1 LQSGLDYEGIEVVA
15 RSGQVSDAVSR
26 ERLIA
31 SHLPLVR
38 SIARRH
44 VGKGEELD
52 DLVQVGAVGLLKA
65 SDRFDATRG
74 VGFAAFASPVIEGE
88 IRHHLRD
95 RTSPVRIPRGL
106 DRVRKD
112 LRRRGG
118 ELESELGRPPTV
130 PELATAL
137 GLQQSDIEGA
147 LTAEK
152 ARSSVAISSEAHQ
165 DPRSPGASAPASTE
179 DRLLLAASMRS
190 LSERERRIVL
200 LRFHADMTERQIAR
214 EVGLSQA
221 QVSRLL
227 KGALAKLRDELASPT
242 ASANASGTTSDTK
255 PKNPKAAGTSTISS
269 VGTPSTGVQASSLT
283 LPEYLDL
290 PYRLEVTP
298 ERDGER
304 SWWTASVDE
313 LSGCVARGD
322 TADEAVTNLR
332 PAMKSWFTAALAE
345 HRAIPL
351 PSKRAGSR
359 SADSYSGR
367 FLVRMPKTLHAQL
380 AQAAEARQVSL
391 NRLVTDLLSAAV
403 EPGDSGEPTAASLR
417 PDVGGDVATG
427 SARAAPRS
435 IRVALATNLAVVIL
449 AGIVAIVLLVLA
461 IAHGI

>member
-1 LQSGLDYEGIEVVA
+1 MA
-15 RSGQVSDAVSR
+15 RSGPVSDPVSR
-26 ERLIA
+26 ERLVA
-31 SHLPLVR
+31 SHLPLVK

-65 SDRFDATRG
+65 SDRFDASRG

-88 IRHHLRD
+88 IQHHLRD

-106 DRVRKD
+106 DQVRKD
-112 LRRRGG
+112 LGRRGG
-118 ELESELGRPPTV
+118 ELESKLGRPPTV
-130 PELATAL
+130 PELASAL
-137 GLQQSDIEGA
+137 GLEQSDIEGA

-152 ARSSVAISSEAHQ
+152 ARSSVAISSETQ
-165 DPRSPGASAPASTE
+165 PDPRSDDASAPASTE

-190 LSERERRIVL
+190 LSERESRIVL

-227 KGALAKLRDELASPT
+227 KGALAKLRDELANPTGSPK
-242 ASANASGTTSDTK
+242 SSGTSSDTK
-255 PKNPKAAGTSTISS
+255 PKNPNTAGTSTISA
-269 VGTPSTGVQASSLT
+269 VGTPSTGGQASSLT
-283 LPEYLDL
+283 LAEYLDL

-332 PAMKSWFTAALAE
+332 PAKEAWFTAALAE

-367 FLVRMPKTLHAQL
+367 FLVRMPKTLHAHL

-391 NRLVTDLLSAAV
+391 NRFVTDLLSAAV
-403 EPGDSGEPTAASLR
+403 ERDESGESTAASQG
-417 PDVGGDVATG
+417 PDVGADVATG
-427 SARAAPRS
+427 STRAAPRS
-435 IRVALATNLAVVIL
+435 IRVALATNLAVVVL